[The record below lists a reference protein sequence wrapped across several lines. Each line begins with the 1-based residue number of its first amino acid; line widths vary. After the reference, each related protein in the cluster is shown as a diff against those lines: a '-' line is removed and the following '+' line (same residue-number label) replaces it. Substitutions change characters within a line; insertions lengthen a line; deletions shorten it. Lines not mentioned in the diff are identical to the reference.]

1 MNFQAQSFTKQIN
14 LKDQIIMLKVLQ
26 LDNFIMN
33 IHPKEDKEEP
43 NTLKQVKSSDQKAY
57 RNNWLEIEP

>member
-1 MNFQAQSFTKQIN
+1 
-14 LKDQIIMLKVLQ
+14 MLKVLQ

-43 NTLKQVKSSDQKAY
+43 NTLKQAKSSDQKAY